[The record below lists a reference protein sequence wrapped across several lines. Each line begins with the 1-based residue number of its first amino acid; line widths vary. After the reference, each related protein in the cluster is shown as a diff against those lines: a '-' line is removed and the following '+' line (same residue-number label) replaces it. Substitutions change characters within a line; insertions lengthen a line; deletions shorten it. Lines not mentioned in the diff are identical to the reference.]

1 MSVFHVYHN
10 PQCSKSRCAI
20 DFLRENNCVVH
31 IREYLKDPLTKEEL
45 SDILVKL
52 GISAHE
58 LVRKNE
64 AVFKEHFKGK
74 TLNNDQWIDAMIQF
88 PKLIERPIV
97 VKDGKA
103 VVARPTENIL
113 TLI

>member
-1 MSVFHVYHN
+1 MSEFHVYHN

-20 DFLRENNCVVH
+20 DFLREKNCAVR

-45 SDILVKL
+45 SDILAQL

-103 VVARPTENIL
+103 VVARPTDNIL